1 VPSSKYLALSFMDW
15 LKNQVIAAL
24 SGDQKVSKQLLIA
37 LAGVV
42 AVASLVLVAVNRPE
56 PPTGEF
62 SVSTDDAVN
71 EVIEQYLY
79 IHVVGEVVS
88 PGMYQLPIGARLVD
102 AVFAAGGLTDEA
114 DNASVNLARELTDG
128 EQIIVFSIS
137 QEGQS
142 PGTNSSG
149 LISLNRAGEKELEEL
164 PGIGPALA
172 GRIIAWREANGGFKS
187 IEDLLKVSGIG
198 ESLLSGVID
207 LVTL

>member
-1 VPSSKYLALSFMDW
+1 MEW

-42 AVASLVLVAVNRPE
+42 AVVSLVLVAVNRPE

-62 SVSTDDAVN
+62 SVSADETVN
-71 EVIEQYLY
+71 EVTQQFLY
-79 IHVVGEVVS
+79 VHVVGEVQS

-102 AVFAAGGLTDEA
+102 AVFAAGGLTEDA

-128 EQIIVFSIS
+128 EQIIVFSVS
-137 QEGQS
+137 QEGEAA
-142 PGTNSSG
+142 GTTASG
-149 LISLNRAGEKELEEL
+149 LVSLNRAGDKELEAL

-172 GRIIAWREANGGFKS
+172 GRIVAWREANGGFKS
-187 IEDLLKVSGIG
+187 VEDLLKVSGIG

>member
-1 VPSSKYLALSFMDW
+1 MDW

-62 SVSTDDAVN
+62 SVSADESVI
-71 EVIEQYLY
+71 EVIEQFLY
-79 IHVVGEVVS
+79 VHVVGEVQS

-102 AVFAAGGLTDEA
+102 AVFAAGGLTEDA

-149 LISLNRAGEKELEEL
+149 LISLNRAGDKELEEL

-187 IEDLLKVSGIG
+187 VQDLLKVSGIG
-198 ESLLSGVID
+198 ESLLAGVVD

>member
-1 VPSSKYLALSFMDW
+1 MEW

-24 SGDQKVSKQLLIA
+24 SGDQKVYKQLLIA

-62 SVSTDDAVN
+62 SVSADETVN
-71 EVIEQYLY
+71 EVSQQFLY
-79 IHVVGEVVS
+79 VHLVGEVKS

-102 AVFAAGGLTDEA
+102 AVFAAGGLTEEA

-137 QEGQS
+137 QEGEAAGS
-142 PGTNSSG
+142 TASG
-149 LISLNRAGEKELEEL
+149 LVSLNRAGDKELEEL

-172 GRIIAWREANGGFKS
+172 GRIVAWREANGGFKS
-187 IEDLLKVSGIG
+187 VQDLLKVSGIG
-198 ESLLSGVID
+198 ENLLAGVID

>member
-1 VPSSKYLALSFMDW
+1 MEW

-62 SVSTDDAVN
+62 SVSADETVN
-71 EVIEQYLY
+71 EVSQQFLY
-79 IHVVGEVVS
+79 VHVVGEVES

-102 AVFAAGGLTDEA
+102 AVFAAGGLTEEA

-137 QEGQS
+137 QEGDAAGS
-142 PGTNSSG
+142 TASG
-149 LISLNRAGEKELEEL
+149 LLSLNRAGDKELEEL
-164 PGIGPALA
+164 PGIGPAMLDK
-172 GRIIAWREANGGFKS
+172 ET
-187 IEDLLKVSGIG
+187 L
-198 ESLLSGVID
+198 LLSNP
-207 LVTL
+207 LVELR

>member
-1 VPSSKYLALSFMDW
+1 MDW

-42 AVASLVLVAVNRPE
+42 AVVSLVLVAVNRPE

-62 SVSTDDAVN
+62 SVSADETVN
-71 EVIEQYLY
+71 EVTQQFLY
-79 IHVVGEVVS
+79 VHVVGEVES

-102 AVFAAGGLTDEA
+102 AVFAAGGLTEDA

-128 EQIIVFSIS
+128 EQIIVFSVS
-137 QEGQS
+137 QEGEAA
-142 PGTNSSG
+142 GTTVSG
-149 LISLNRAGEKELEEL
+149 LVSLNRAGDKELEEL

-172 GRIIAWREANGGFKS
+172 GRIVAWREANGGFKS
-187 IEDLLKVSGIG
+187 VEDLLKVSGIG

>member
-1 VPSSKYLALSFMDW
+1 MDW

-24 SGDQKVSKQLLIA
+24 SGDQKVSKQLLVA

-62 SVSTDDAVN
+62 SVSADETAN
-71 EVIEQYLY
+71 EVIDQFLY
-79 IHVVGEVVS
+79 VHVVGEVAS

-102 AVFAAGGLTDEA
+102 AVFAAGGLTEVA

-149 LISLNRAGEKELEEL
+149 LISLNRAGDKELEEL

-187 IEDLLKVSGIG
+187 VQDLLKVSGIG

>member
-1 VPSSKYLALSFMDW
+1 MEW

-42 AVASLVLVAVNRPE
+42 AVASLVLVAVNKPE

-62 SVSTDDAVN
+62 SVSADETTDDVT
-71 EVIEQYLY
+71 QQFLY
-79 IHVVGEVVS
+79 VHVVGEVAS

-102 AVFAAGGLTDEA
+102 AVFAAGGLTDQA
-114 DNASVNLARELTDG
+114 DNASVNLARELADG
-128 EQIIVFSIS
+128 EQIIVFSINQAGDTS
-137 QEGQS
+137 
-142 PGTNSSG
+142 GTSASG
-149 LISLNRAGEKELEEL
+149 LVSLNRAGDKELENL

-172 GRIIAWREANGGFKS
+172 GRIVAWREANGGFKS
-187 IEDLLKVSGIG
+187 VQDLLKVSGIG
-198 ESLLSGVID
+198 EKLLSGVID

>member
-1 VPSSKYLALSFMDW
+1 MEW

-62 SVSTDDAVN
+62 SVSADETGN
-71 EVIEQYLY
+71 EVSQQFLY
-79 IHVVGEVVS
+79 VHVVGEVQS

-102 AVFAAGGLTDEA
+102 AVFAAGGLTEEA

-137 QEGQS
+137 QEGEAA
-142 PGTNSSG
+142 GTTASG
-149 LISLNRAGEKELEEL
+149 LVSLNRAGDKELEEL

-172 GRIIAWREANGGFKS
+172 GRIVAWREANGGFKS
-187 IEDLLKVSGIG
+187 VQDLLKVSGIG
-198 ESLLSGVID
+198 ENLLAGVID

>member
-1 VPSSKYLALSFMDW
+1 MDW

-24 SGDQKVSKQLLIA
+24 SGDQKVSKQLLVA

-42 AVASLVLVAVNRPE
+42 AVVSLVLVALNRPE

-62 SVSTDDAVN
+62 SVSANETAN
-71 EVIEQYLY
+71 EVIEQFLY
-79 IHVVGEVVS
+79 VHVVGEVQS

-102 AVFAAGGLTDEA
+102 AVFAAGGLTEDA

-149 LISLNRAGEKELEEL
+149 LISLNRAGDKELEQL

-187 IEDLLKVSGIG
+187 VQDLLKVSGIG